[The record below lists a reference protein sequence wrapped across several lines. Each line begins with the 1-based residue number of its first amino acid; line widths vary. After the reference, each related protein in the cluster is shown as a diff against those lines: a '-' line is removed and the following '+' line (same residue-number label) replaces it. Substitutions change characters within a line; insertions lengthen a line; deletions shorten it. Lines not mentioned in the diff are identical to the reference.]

1 MTMNFPQDEALQR
14 EIAMMASGKL
24 YPACNNQLLL
34 DRLLATNEL
43 LREYNDLRPS
53 QEAQRQ
59 ELLWRLLGR
68 RGERCK
74 IIQPLFC
81 DYGFHIEVGEDFF
94 ANTNLCILDEA
105 PVTFGDH
112 VFIGPN
118 CSFYTACHPLDVAQR
133 NEGLEYSLPIKVGNN
148 VWFGGNVTVVPGVTI
163 GDDCVIGAGSVVTRD
178 IPAGVVAA
186 GNPCRVLRS
195 VPK

>member
-1 MTMNFPQDEALQR
+1 MKTAHDEALQR
-14 EIAMMASGKL
+14 EIEKMASGEM
-24 YPACNNQLLL
+24 YAACGNKLLL
-34 DRLLATNEL
+34 DRLLETNEL
-43 LREYNDLRPS
+43 LRDYNDLRPA
-53 QEAQRQ
+53 QEDARQ
-59 ELLWRLLGR
+59 ELLWQLLGG

-74 IIQPLFC
+74 IIPPLFC
-81 DYGFHIEVGEDFF
+81 DYGFHIKVGEDFF

-118 CSFYTACHPLDVAQR
+118 CSFYTACHPLDVKRR
-133 NEGLEYSLPIKVGNN
+133 NQGMEYSLPITVGNN

-163 GDDCVIGAGSVVTRD
+163 GDDCVIGAGSVVTHD
-178 IPAGVVAA
+178 IPAGVLAA

-195 VPK
+195 LTAE